1 MTDDLDARI
10 AQLQGLIGADEQA
23 LQPQQWGQQ
32 GQGSVF
38 AGGQQQQQG
47 FGGGFQRQGGD
58 EKAPPRFAK
67 DADDRSIFIAGLP
80 KQDETAE
87 ELAQLFAPC
96 GPIAKVTLL
105 RDHTTNNLKG
115 TAYIEFQ
122 TFEGAGR
129 ALDTMQQVQFR
140 GAHALTVAKKR
151 SNFRP
156 DRARGGRGGR
166 GGANPMEAFM
176 TAMMAMSQAAVGR
189 GGGRGGR
196 GGRGR
201 GRGRGGPF
209 QG

>member
-140 GAHALTVAKKR
+140 GAHALTVCTYKTL
-151 SNFRP
+151 
-156 DRARGGRGGR
+156 
-166 GGANPMEAFM
+166 GALEKLSSP
-176 TAMMAMSQAAVGR
+176 
-189 GGGRGGR
+189 
-196 GGRGR
+196 
-201 GRGRGGPF
+201 PF
-209 QG
+209 TIYPSTFPSTPLNHLVFLSSLLYRISSLFLFLLNVHR